1 MEAYKVIVGPS
12 EVHPETFQVLVP
24 VTIYLTKEVLHDLYG
39 AFPLDL
45 EDELVKIIGQEILN
59 GLKNKN
65 NG

>member
-1 MEAYKVIVGPS
+1 MEAYKVTKGP
-12 EVHPETFQVLVP
+12 VQIHPKTFQVLVP